1 MEQVTKHKILKILFN
16 CIIFILLTLNSCN
29 FASASDYKYKVLDPK
44 YNPEAQQLIDGTLPP
59 ERTMYVE
66 EKEKFDFGT
75 FLAIFALITFPLAIV
90 YIAVKTFKDVMSD
103 CSEEEQIPD
112 NIEIEKNTQKEVDD
126 DNLPYNI
133 PASARQPYR
142 TDNLSLNLEIPSS
155 KHSINTKEIPNSF
168 VQKYF
173 SAPIE
178 KAKNPILLY
187 TSPLSS
193 NKGFCLV
200 EYNGKFSL
208 IGYINDD
215 IFLLNQFDCIKTK
228 EIRARLSETKKSKE
242 RYIIKL
248 DDYRALV
255 EVSDKKMNLLVN
267 L

>member
-1 MEQVTKHKILKILFN
+1 MFV
-16 CIIFILLTLNSCN
+16 LLGLSSFN

-66 EKEKFDFGT
+66 KKEEFDVWT

-90 YIAVKTFKDVMSD
+90 YIAVKTFKEVMNDSNEDEQVIGNIKIENESD
-103 CSEEEQIPD
+103 EEESG
-112 NIEIEKNTQKEVDD
+112 EKENGFDFINVPQVHVTT
-126 DNLPYNI
+126 I
-133 PASARQPYR
+133 QPLDR
-142 TDNLSLNLEIPSS
+142 KKID
-155 KHSINTKEIPNSF
+155 TKEIPNTF
-168 VQKYF
+168 VKKYF
-173 SAPIE
+173 SNPIDEE
-178 KAKNPILLY
+178 KSKNPILLY

-193 NKGFCLV
+193 SKGFCLV

-215 IFLLNQFDCIKTK
+215 IFLLNQFDSIKTK
-228 EIRARLSETKKSKE
+228 EIRARLSETKKNGE
-242 RYIIKL
+242 CYIIKL
-248 DDYRALV
+248 DEYKALV